1 MNLIP
6 IVLGI
11 SVDDVATMSLIP
23 MGIIFLI
30 SNTFAMNVPEK
41 FSKEWKESGIR
52 MSPAVYKLLLWLANI
67 ASVIL
72 VAYCFLSNDLKVPTT
87 IITIVIFVYGF
98 VRSKSGKI
106 KIKAKEEYT
115 AEE

>member
-41 FSKEWKESGIR
+41 FSKE
-52 MSPAVYKLLLWLANI
+52 
-67 ASVIL
+67 
-72 VAYCFLSNDLKVPTT
+72 
-87 IITIVIFVYGF
+87 
-98 VRSKSGKI
+98 
-106 KIKAKEEYT
+106 
-115 AEE
+115 